1 MVSVFGFGIRVM
13 VASQHK
19 SGSVPSFAIFQNR
32 MDVKSSLNVWK
43 NLPVK
48 PSGPGLLFSG
58 SFSITVSISVLMVDV
73 FIFFIFSCSVS
84 GNLLR
89 ICPLTL
95 GCLFYW
101 HIVAYTS
108 LLWSFVFLYLF
119 YNLSWN
125 VRKVFFCIWR
135 LPILYAKHNAFA

>member
-1 MVSVFGFGIRVM
+1 M
-13 VASQHK
+13 
-19 SGSVPSFAIFQNR
+19 
-32 MDVKSSLNVWK
+32 
-43 NLPVK
+43 K

-95 GCLFYW
+95 DCLFYW

-108 LLWSFVFLYLF
+108 LL
-119 YNLSWN
+119 
-125 VRKVFFCIWR
+125 
-135 LPILYAKHNAFA
+135 